1 MADRPESRRRLSL
14 SVDLSGV
21 LTLIIVGTFGLI
33 AVTLGWGLITG
44 EIDFT
49 TVVAVLS
56 TMLSGVV
63 AGALAAA
70 RKGPPPTPP
79 QVEEPEP

>member
-1 MADRPESRRRLSL
+1 MDDRPGSRRRLSL
-14 SVDLSGV
+14 TVDLNGV
-21 LTLIIVGTFGLI
+21 LVLIIVGTFGLI
-33 AVTLGWGLITG
+33 VVTLGWGLISG

-63 AGALAAA
+63 AGALATGK
-70 RKGPPPTPP
+70 RTPPPDPP
-79 QVEEPEP
+79 EGGDGT